1 MIQLCAP
8 RHIVLAVAC
17 GVYYHISHGRSP
29 PQFTSLEKIDGN
41 DSKIP
46 GDVAFTWLVEWN
58 KSKSALGCP
67 EYCDT
72 K

>member
-29 PQFTSLEKIDGN
+29 PQFTSLELVLD
-41 DSKIP
+41 DSNIQ
-46 GDVAFTWLVEWN
+46 GDVAYTWLVEWN

-67 EYCDT
+67 KYCDT